1 MSYKLFGA
9 AGLSDEEIE
18 KIAFESGF
26 CKRHSGKIKAPD
38 FLIHFCLQSLEGT
51 VSYNDIAGKMEA
63 NTEIN
68 VSRQACHQRMG
79 KQCVDFF

>member
-1 MSYKLFGA
+1 MIRNLFSV
-9 AGLSDEEIE
+9 AGLTDEEIE

-26 CKRHSGKIKAPD
+26 CKRRSGKIEAPD
-38 FLIHFCLQSLEGT
+38 FLIHFCLQSLKAT
-51 VSYNDIAGKMEA
+51 VSYNDIAAKMEA

-79 KQCVDFF
+79 KECVDFF

>member
-1 MSYKLFGA
+1 MSYNLFSV
-9 AGLSDEEIE
+9 AGLTDEEI
-18 KIAFESGF
+18 KQIAFESGF
-26 CKRHSGKIKAPD
+26 CKRRSGKIEAPD

-51 VSYNDIAGKMEA
+51 VSYNDIAAKMEA

-79 KQCVDFF
+79 KDCVDFF